1 MFAQSSG
8 GDYEDIVSSTSGIV
22 FLGTPFR
29 GSPASTWGTI
39 ITRCTSALG
48 LGSHTVLLKTLEEH
62 SERLDLLLSDF
73 LVISKQFDIRLLCF
87 YETKP
92 TWLGLSN
99 LGVSTMVCTVTT
111 TGICIMIANHGALM
125 CR

>member
-1 MFAQSSG
+1 MFAQSTG
-8 GDYEDIVSSTSGIV
+8 RDYGDIVSSTSGIV

-29 GSPASTWGTI
+29 GSLTSTWGTI
-39 ITRCTSALG
+39 ITWCTSALG
-48 LGSHTVLLKTLEEH
+48 LGSHTMLLKTLENN

-73 LVISKQFDIRLLCF
+73 VAIAKQFNIQLVCF

-99 LGVSTMVCTVTT
+99 YPLGMRTIVRTVTIT
-111 TGICIMIANHGALM
+111 SICIMIANHWH
-125 CR
+125 